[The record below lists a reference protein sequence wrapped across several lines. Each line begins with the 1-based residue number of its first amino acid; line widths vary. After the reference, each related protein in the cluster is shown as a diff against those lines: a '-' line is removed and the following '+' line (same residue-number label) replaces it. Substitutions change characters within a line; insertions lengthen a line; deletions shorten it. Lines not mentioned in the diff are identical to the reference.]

1 MQTQVVTL
9 DVLKPIGTTVDLSD
23 SFNARVGDKMTP
35 FQLFITEGGVAKDLK
50 GMHPELEAEVGNGAL
65 RNGVAVMAAGAKGV
79 HWVGSTNNVTGYNQ
93 LTLAFPAEVFPQS
106 GFCYGHLI
114 LANDAGVRETSV
126 DIWFQVLDGTPLMG
140 LVADHYDSELQLE
153 LAKAKNAND
162 QFSQEMRD
170 TYNQQVTDAQNAL
183 TRATANLSS
192 LAGTAG
198 NIEAQITAQDIITR
212 PEYDKLANQI
222 TDTLSKMNLKP
233 EYYAD
238 LNAVQAKYPNGSD
251 NFIVTSDGYLALY
264 QNGQWTKGPL
274 FQAAGLSDNVQA
286 KLSTINPR
294 NLIVNANFADGMQH
308 WYAYGNGTVTVNG
321 DSLNISAK
329 GLTDDGWATATSEP
343 IKVVP
348 GQLISEAVNAIWKPV
363 DANVDGAT
371 LTVNYYADS
380 NGNGDR
386 LAYESVNISATR
398 NYLLISLENKVVPD
412 NVQSARLVV
421 QLKRNGDLT
430 ITKPIFVY
438 GKFVNGYDLEDID
451 TWHRDGRNLLMDPN
465 FKHSDAF
472 WNTDK
477 TAQIKFVDYYEGHRA
492 MTIETHN
499 NAGASWKSFYS
510 NNFIVLPGEHLSWK
524 SLLKW
529 IPDDPATD
537 HFVLTLNF
545 FDTMDS
551 TNRIDYKQYTLSST
565 QGYWHQFGEDEI
577 IVPDTAMTANLMVQ
591 IYKNGFI
598 SICMPLVVVGNQAG
612 QYAIDNDLKHVE
624 NFVTDTEFTDDSQ
637 WTHEPSQIN
646 LVKHGYQGHNVR
658 KMEVHGSTTNVWYSD
673 ETRRF
678 KVDGGSLIDAYMD
691 INFVP
696 DEEFSD
702 PALLVINE
710 YLSQDPNDGR
720 INYYSKIIH
729 GTNDVFA
736 TFGQNGYKLQPQ
748 TQYVSIQIE
757 LQRNG
762 KLEYAQPV
770 IRYHK
775 EPQQTSDNLVA
786 LNNVKFVDVD
796 NATNLGLTYFPN
808 YYHGHDAIRF
818 TQSVGDNATSSSA
831 TFNKVPLE
839 NSKVA
844 SALSYMKWLPSADN
858 AYGLIVMD
866 FLDENYQ
873 RISYEATHNKFNG
886 KMELI
891 KITNAQAPANAKYV
905 DLHIELT
912 GPGQL
917 WVLQPKLS
925 LSKQVAPSLDERINQ
940 YDTKTDLPIIS
951 LVGNTDGMNKDTF
964 KLLKF
969 DYWNGNQHIEGFADT
984 KWQGDSSLNLP
995 KKNYRIKLYKDAGK
1009 KDKLKI
1015 KPQATWQEDSK
1026 FNLKA
1031 NFADATMARNI
1042 INSRLAADVTAT
1054 RHGLPD
1060 EIIKAPNFATVDGFP
1075 VHVYVNY
1082 FDCGIYTFN
1091 LTKDI
1096 FGNAEAGVTGDVYCP
1111 ATLFNA
1117 DFAKY
1122 DTTDFEWLTDNPT
1135 EADKASFNNLLKFV
1149 HTSTDDDFKAHLDEY
1164 MSVSSAIDYLILNNV
1179 IGNTDCWGKNAE
1191 YVTYDG
1197 KKWYCLFYDLDIS
1210 YGSTW
1215 NGASTDVGCIDPQ
1228 RGIFYSAA
1236 EGPNLL
1242 FKRVNELFT
1251 DQVKARYQELRQWL
1265 TQNYVINKYRDFMD
1279 YIGETNYKLDQDM
1292 WNTTSKDRYTFAQLQ
1307 EYVYKRFQ
1315 ILDEIWGKQL
1325 KHSRLRN
1332 TQYIN
1337 KPHSNEQ
1344 GFYYGR
1350 LIGRYH
1356 MNDK

>member
-153 LAKAKNAND
+153 LAKVKNAND

-398 NYLLISLENKVVPD
+398 NYLLTSLENKVVPD

-1135 EADKASFNNLLKFV
+1135 EADKNSFNNLLKFV
-1149 HTSTDDDFKAHLDEY
+1149 HTSSDEDFKAHLDDY
-1164 MSVSSAIDYLILNNV
+1164 ISLGSAIDYLVFNNI

-1215 NGASTDVGCIDPQ
+1215 NGASTDANVINKAAGV
-1228 RGIFYSAA
+1228 FYSAA

-1251 DQVKARYQELRQWL
+1251 DRVKARYQELRQWL
-1265 TQNYVINKYRDFMD
+1265 TPVYVINKYRNFMD
-1279 YIGETNYKLDQDM
+1279 SIGETNYKLDQDM
-1292 WNTTSKDRYTFAQLQ
+1292 WNTTSKGRYTFAQLQ
-1307 EYVYKRFQ
+1307 EYIYKRFQ
-1315 ILDEIWGKQL
+1315 ILDSIW
-1325 KHSRLRN
+1325 
-1332 TQYIN
+1332 N
-1337 KPHSNEQ
+1337 K
-1344 GFYYGR
+1344 
-1350 LIGRYH
+1350 
-1356 MNDK
+1356 

>member
-398 NYLLISLENKVVPD
+398 NYLLTSLENKVVPD

-545 FDTMDS
+545 FDT
-551 TNRIDYKQYTLSST
+551 
-565 QGYWHQFGEDEI
+565 
-577 IVPDTAMTANLMVQ
+577 
-591 IYKNGFI
+591 
-598 SICMPLVVVGNQAG
+598 
-612 QYAIDNDLKHVE
+612 
-624 NFVTDTEFTDDSQ
+624 
-637 WTHEPSQIN
+637 
-646 LVKHGYQGHNVR
+646 
-658 KMEVHGSTTNVWYSD
+658 
-673 ETRRF
+673 
-678 KVDGGSLIDAYMD
+678 
-691 INFVP
+691 
-696 DEEFSD
+696 
-702 PALLVINE
+702 
-710 YLSQDPNDGR
+710 
-720 INYYSKIIH
+720 
-729 GTNDVFA
+729 
-736 TFGQNGYKLQPQ
+736 
-748 TQYVSIQIE
+748 
-757 LQRNG
+757 
-762 KLEYAQPV
+762 
-770 IRYHK
+770 
-775 EPQQTSDNLVA
+775 
-786 LNNVKFVDVD
+786 
-796 NATNLGLTYFPN
+796 
-808 YYHGHDAIRF
+808 
-818 TQSVGDNATSSSA
+818 
-831 TFNKVPLE
+831 
-839 NSKVA
+839 
-844 SALSYMKWLPSADN
+844 
-858 AYGLIVMD
+858 
-866 FLDENYQ
+866 
-873 RISYEATHNKFNG
+873 
-886 KMELI
+886 
-891 KITNAQAPANAKYV
+891 
-905 DLHIELT
+905 
-912 GPGQL
+912 
-917 WVLQPKLS
+917 
-925 LSKQVAPSLDERINQ
+925 
-940 YDTKTDLPIIS
+940 
-951 LVGNTDGMNKDTF
+951 
-964 KLLKF
+964 
-969 DYWNGNQHIEGFADT
+969 
-984 KWQGDSSLNLP
+984 
-995 KKNYRIKLYKDAGK
+995 
-1009 KDKLKI
+1009 
-1015 KPQATWQEDSK
+1015 
-1026 FNLKA
+1026 
-1031 NFADATMARNI
+1031 
-1042 INSRLAADVTAT
+1042 
-1054 RHGLPD
+1054 
-1060 EIIKAPNFATVDGFP
+1060 
-1075 VHVYVNY
+1075 
-1082 FDCGIYTFN
+1082 
-1091 LTKDI
+1091 
-1096 FGNAEAGVTGDVYCP
+1096 
-1111 ATLFNA
+1111 
-1117 DFAKY
+1117 
-1122 DTTDFEWLTDNPT
+1122 
-1135 EADKASFNNLLKFV
+1135 
-1149 HTSTDDDFKAHLDEY
+1149 
-1164 MSVSSAIDYLILNNV
+1164 
-1179 IGNTDCWGKNAE
+1179 
-1191 YVTYDG
+1191 
-1197 KKWYCLFYDLDIS
+1197 
-1210 YGSTW
+1210 
-1215 NGASTDVGCIDPQ
+1215 
-1228 RGIFYSAA
+1228 
-1236 EGPNLL
+1236 
-1242 FKRVNELFT
+1242 
-1251 DQVKARYQELRQWL
+1251 
-1265 TQNYVINKYRDFMD
+1265 
-1279 YIGETNYKLDQDM
+1279 
-1292 WNTTSKDRYTFAQLQ
+1292 
-1307 EYVYKRFQ
+1307 
-1315 ILDEIWGKQL
+1315 
-1325 KHSRLRN
+1325 
-1332 TQYIN
+1332 
-1337 KPHSNEQ
+1337 
-1344 GFYYGR
+1344 
-1350 LIGRYH
+1350 
-1356 MNDK
+1356 